1 MDKEEFVADD
11 LLESAVQFTSSSR
24 FRVPIDD
31 FIQAHAHTFQS
42 TADSKSPESE
52 ELPHEYNVIF
62 GEYQNLVD
70 SLFDQLAKSRG
81 FTTKAL
87 YSCFRGAGRL
97 LVKLAISAT
106 FLRDLP
112 HSCHFTFPA
121 DNKFTALFEE
131 NEYKWFVDKVMS
143 WMDFYEFLN
152 MMHAAA
158 HERRRLAHK

>member
-1 MDKEEFVADD
+1 MDREEFVADD
-11 LLESAVQFTSSSR
+11 LLESAVQFTSSPR
-24 FRVPIDD
+24 FREPIDN
-31 FIQAHAHTFQS
+31 FIQTHAHTFHG
-42 TADSKSPESE
+42 TADSKRPESE
-52 ELPHEYNVIF
+52 ELPHEYNVLF

-87 YSCFRGAGRL
+87 YSCFRDAGEFPSHVAAFQCDCSL
-97 LVKLAISAT
+97 
-106 FLRDLP
+106 
-112 HSCHFTFPA
+112 SCYKTLPA

-158 HERRRLAHK
+158 FERKRLAHK